1 MYLSKIHLDIANI
14 NTRKCL
20 QDCQIMHRSV
30 QRLFH
35 SSRKDS
41 GVLYRLNEQN
51 LDVYI
56 LSAIKPDKKDMPDGM
71 SFCGIRDLALL
82 ENAFAMGQCYRF
94 DLLASPCKKQEK
106 EGQKN
111 SQRRFLRTPEEREAW
126 LQRKGQ
132 QYGFE
137 LLQVR
142 EEQQVTIH
150 GSHDAD
156 HGGKMNGQAV
166 QFQGVL
172 SIQDKDLFRKA
183 WKNGI
188 GPGKS
193 YGQGMLML
201 RKLD

>member
-1 MYLSKIHLDIANI
+1 MYLSKIHLDIAKDKA
-14 NTRKCL
+14 RKCL
-20 QDCQIMHRSV
+20 HDCQNMHRSV
-30 QRLFH
+30 QSLFH

-56 LSAIKPDKKDMPDGM
+56 LSNIKPDEQEMPAEM
-71 SFCGIRDLALL
+71 SFCGTRDLTLM
-82 ENAFAMGQCYRF
+82 EQSFEIGQYYRF
-94 DLLASPCKKQEK
+94 DLLASPCKKQGK

-111 SQRRFLRTPEEREAW
+111 SQRRFLRTSEERAEW
-126 LQRKGQ
+126 LKRKGQ

-137 LLQVR
+137 LLRIQ
-142 EEQQVTIH
+142 EEQQVTIC
-150 GSHDAD
+150 GSHDAE

-172 SIQDKDLFRKA
+172 QIRDEELFKNA
-183 WKNGI
+183 WVNGI